1 MEIFYVGHRNPSNRA
16 LLISK
21 KEWNRLG
28 KILTKKIDDEESIE
42 ASKRLKEM
50 RRETSKKMVDGWDNT
65 ELNKT
70 KKLLEQK
77 RKALSE
83 LEVKRQQRDEEMKRE
98 ALDARNRIIEKAC
111 KLKFEERDATKTF
124 YRALLHSEVFKERAI
139 QLKFNEAEREKRMQ
153 KDLETAQEQ
162 NKEAERYK
170 KHRADEKQKDNELK
184 RSKAEILLKELKE
197 RGDKRNEEQ
206 IASRESGKAELQKLA
221 EEIEEARIKAAAEAR
236 VAKEKLQ
243 KDIADNRIMITRQND
258 IREMEEW
265 EEDMVTTI
273 MAETKKTLARARRLK
288 EIELVEVKQLALE
301 EMRMKSAAWPTKR
314 NGWSESDVQDAIET
328 QEKRYREGERKKREL
343 ANRKIKHVEIG
354 KKLWEEEICRR
365 REQSE
370 QDLRSEMYR
379 REREKRLL
387 TEFVDLRRRMQFENA
402 KQFREELDKQ
412 CDDKRI
418 TLMANRQADIDRH
431 EAFERQWQ
439 REDEEFLKYAKNVI
453 EKKKLVGNPVA
464 PLLNTVKDYLEKN
477 NLCVDKDNKISKKIA
492 KGPIYTSRIIRHV
505 E

>member
-1 MEIFYVGHRNPSNRA
+1 MIITV
-16 LLISK
+16 LLK
-21 KEWNRLG
+21 
-28 KILTKKIDDEESIE
+28 
-42 ASKRLKEM
+42 
-50 RRETSKKMVDGWDNT
+50 
-65 ELNKT
+65 LN
-70 KKLLEQK
+70 
-77 RKALSE
+77 
-83 LEVKRQQRDEEMKRE
+83 
-98 ALDARNRIIEKAC
+98 
-111 KLKFEERDATKTF
+111 
-124 YRALLHSEVFKERAI
+124 VFKERAI

-328 QEKRYREGERKKREL
+328 QEKRQRSSFVIGFLFLALIPSTYRRYREGERKKREL